1 MTKQFRYGGQAV
13 MEGVMMRGQK
23 TVATVVRRPNGK
35 LAMEVKPLSQ
45 IYTGKTRHTPFLRGG
60 IAMLEAVLLGL
71 SSLMYS
77 ANIALEDENA
87 AGEAKPAGKDGIT
100 GASMWLMMLL
110 SFSLAI
116 GLFFLAPLFLARLI
130 EPLIDSSLV
139 FHLVEGLIR
148 LTIFLVYLRLVGFM
162 PDIRRVFAYH
172 GAEHKTIHAYEAG
185 VELTPEKVQEYTTAH
200 ARCGTAFLLAV
211 MVIAVVIFALIGKQ
225 ELWLMILTRV
235 ALLPLIASLS
245 YELTQFGARHLDN
258 PVVKALMAP
267 GLALQRMTTRQPDD
281 SQVEVAIAALKEVL
295 AVDKI
300 VLPGTQPALNPDLP
314 A

>member
-23 TVATVVRRPNGK
+23 SVATVVRRPNGQ
-35 LAMEVKPLSQ
+35 LAMEVKPLSP
-45 IYTGKTRHTPFLRGG
+45 IYTGRIRHTPFVRGG

-87 AGEAKPAGKDGIT
+87 GTEDKPSGKDGIT

-130 EPLIDSSLV
+130 EPFIESSLV
-139 FHLVEGLIR
+139 FHLIEGLIR
-148 LTIFLVYLRLVGFM
+148 LTIFLAYLRLVGLM

-185 VELTPEKVQEYTTAH
+185 VELTPQKVQAYTTAH

-211 MVIAVVIFALIGKQ
+211 MVTAVVVFALIGKQ
-225 ELWLMILTRV
+225 ALWLMILTRV

-258 PVVKALMAP
+258 PVVKAIMAP

-281 SQVEVAIAALKEVL
+281 SQVEVAIAALNQVL
-295 AVDKI
+295 AADK
-300 VLPGTQPALNPDLP
+300 LAHLDTQPALTPDLP

>member
-1 MTKQFRYGGQAV
+1 
-13 MEGVMMRGQK
+13 MMRGQNS
-23 TVATVVRRPNGK
+23 VATVVRRPNGK
-35 LAMEVKPLSQ
+35 LAMEAKPLSP
-45 IYTGKTRHTPFLRGG
+45 IYTGKMRHTPFVRGG

-71 SSLMYS
+71 ASLMYS

-87 AGEAKPAGKDGIT
+87 GGEAKPAGKDGIT
-100 GASMWLMMLL
+100 GASMWLIMLL

-130 EPLIDSSLV
+130 EPFIESSLV

-148 LTIFLVYLRLVGFM
+148 LAIFLGYLRLVGFM

-185 VELTPEKVQEYTTAH
+185 VELTPEKVQTYTTAH

-211 MVIAVVIFALIGKQ
+211 MVTAVVVFALIGKQ

-258 PVVKALMAP
+258 PVVRAIMAP

-281 SQVEVAIAALKEVL
+281 SQVEVAIAALKQVL
-295 AVDKI
+295 AADKV
-300 VLPGTQPALNPDLP
+300 VLPGTQPAPTPVLP

>member
-1 MTKQFRYGGQAV
+1 
-13 MEGVMMRGQK
+13 MEGVMMRGQNA
-23 TVATVVRRPNGK
+23 VATVVRRPNGT
-35 LAMEVKPLSQ
+35 LARQVKPLSP
-45 IYTGKTRHTPFLRGG
+45 IYTGKMRQTPFVRGG
-60 IAMLEAVLLGL
+60 FAMAEAVLLGL

-77 ANIALEDENA
+77 ANIALEDETA
-87 AGEAKPAGKDGIT
+87 TGEEKADGNGGIT

-130 EPLIDSSLV
+130 EPFIDSSLV

-148 LTIFLVYLRLVGFM
+148 LTIFLIYLRVVGLM

-172 GAEHKTIHAYEAG
+172 GAEHKTIHAFEAG

-211 MVIAVVIFALIGKQ
+211 MVTAVVVFALIGKQ
-225 ELWLMILTRV
+225 ALWLMILTRV

-245 YELTQFGARHLDN
+245 YELTQYGARHLNN
-258 PVVKALMAP
+258 PLVKAIMAP
-267 GLALQRMTTRQPDD
+267 GLALQRMTTRQPDA
-281 SQVEVAIAALKEVL
+281 SQLEVAIAALKEVL
-295 AVDKI
+295 AADKVI
-300 VLPGTQPALNPDLP
+300 LPAGQPVTTPDLQ